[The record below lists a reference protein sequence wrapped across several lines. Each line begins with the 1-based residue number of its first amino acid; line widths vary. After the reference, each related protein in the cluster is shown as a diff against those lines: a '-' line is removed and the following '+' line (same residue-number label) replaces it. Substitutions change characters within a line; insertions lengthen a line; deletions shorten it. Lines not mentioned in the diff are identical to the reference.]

1 MQPDSTF
8 EGKKEEKEP
17 ELSMRHEEA
26 ITHFVG
32 GENSVPEE
40 RTRAVRMFEGLKTMR
55 NGFFVLIGISTI
67 LATYLAQGELTS
79 DKMQMGFQIFF
90 YSLPIPLIIISK
102 GVYMMVQKDNR

>member
-1 MQPDSTF
+1 
-8 EGKKEEKEP
+8 
-17 ELSMRHEEA
+17 
-26 ITHFVG
+26 
-32 GENSVPEE
+32 
-40 RTRAVRMFEGLKTMR
+40 
-55 NGFFVLIGISTI
+55 LIGISTI